1 LIGKYFSKWNDVD
14 FRFRNSDFG
23 LKKLKSDYIPIK
35 IPQSTIPNQQSNLHY
50 SIDDIDPKTPK
61 NTDFRYKYTVAGNEI
76 NH

>member
-1 LIGKYFSKWNDVD
+1 METGD

-35 IPQSTIPNQQSNLHY
+35 IPQSTIPNPQSNL
-50 SIDDIDPKTPK
+50 SSTPILHRRNRSQNTEK
-61 NTDFRYKYTVAGNEI
+61 TDFTSKDTVSRKEI